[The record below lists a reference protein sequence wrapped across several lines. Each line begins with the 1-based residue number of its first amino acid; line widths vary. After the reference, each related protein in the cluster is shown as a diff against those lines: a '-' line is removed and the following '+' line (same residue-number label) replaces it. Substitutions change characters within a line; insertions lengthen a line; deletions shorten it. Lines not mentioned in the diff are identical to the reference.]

1 MKTKYIGNPITKDLL
16 NRKLSGVCSG
26 IAKHYNTPVIAVRA
40 VTIILGIMLPMP
52 TIFAYLLATLLMPT
66 SRY

>member
-16 NRKLSGVCSG
+16 NRKLSGVCAG
-26 IAKHYNTPVIAVRA
+26 IAKHYNFPVLGVRV
-40 VTIILGIMLPMP
+40 VTV
-52 TIFAYLLATLLMPT
+52 IFGLMFPLAAIFGYLLATLLMPT